1 MSTNHKWFFVVL
13 MGLAIAASDRAGA
26 YVRRVVELRGGQSTT
41 IAVSPYEEVVV
52 QCGRG
57 QVAGPGQPS
66 YPPYY
71 PPSQPLCQ
79 TYSFDQALQQLAM
92 RRDRMAFGGCGYDR
106 NDGYS
111 ECEGRLRWRD
121 AMNQK
126 QKFAQDLRSLQMQA
140 ESICRDR
147 NCSQLDISR
156 IVRDFDAFVS
166 QLSTQRI
173 VFDGI
178 NSTPFI
184 DYPGQYRVNC
194 SGW

>member
-57 QVAGPGQPS
+57 HGAGPGQPS
-66 YPPYY
+66 YPPSY

-79 TYSFDQALQQLAM
+79 TYSFDQAIQQLAM

-106 NDGYS
+106 VDGYS

-121 AMNQK
+121 AMTQK
-126 QKFAQDLRSLQMQA
+126 QRFAQDLRALQMQA

-184 DYPGQYRVNC
+184 DYPGQFRVNC
-194 SGW
+194 SSW

>member
-26 YVRRVVELRGGQSTT
+26 YVRRVVELRGGQSTS
-41 IAVSPYEEVVV
+41 ISVSPYEEVVV

-57 QVAGPGQPS
+57 QPS
-66 YPPYY
+66 Y

-79 TYSFDQALQQLAM
+79 TYAVDQALQQLAM
-92 RRDRMAFGGCGYDR
+92 RRDRMAFGTCGYDR
-106 NDGYS
+106 FDGYS
-111 ECEGRLRWRD
+111 ECEGRMRWRD

-126 QKFAQDLRSLQMQA
+126 QRFGQDVRALQIQV
-140 ESICRDR
+140 ESVCRDR

-156 IVRDFDAFVS
+156 VVRDFEAFVS

-184 DYPGQYRVNC
+184 DFPGQYRVNC

>member
-1 MSTNHKWFFVVL
+1 LFGGAGAAVGGGAALHSVHDVKIH
-13 MGLAIAASDRAGA
+13 LAIKAGI
-26 YVRRVVELRGGQSTT
+26 GQ
-41 IAVSPYEEVVV
+41 
-52 QCGRG
+52 
-57 QVAGPGQPS
+57 
-66 YPPYY
+66 
-71 PPSQPLCQ
+71 
-79 TYSFDQALQQLAM
+79 QAIQQLAM
-92 RRDRMAFGGCGYDR
+92 RRDRMAFGTCGYDR

-140 ESICRDR
+140 ESVCRDR
-147 NCSQLDISR
+147 ACSQIDISR
-156 IVRDFDAFVS
+156 VVRDFDAFVS

-184 DYPGQYRVNC
+184 DFPGQYRVNC
-194 SGW
+194 SGWFPVGSRRNDSASSIADIRVQRRLSWS